1 MGACTGPKIWGTLG
15 ELTIG
20 MGRADSE
27 FILIT
32 EGLYLVAYR
41 FREATTLNDDDEK
54 HKSPCS

>member
-1 MGACTGPKIWGTLG
+1 MYRSQNLGDAGGAYD
-15 ELTIG
+15 IG

-41 FREATTLNDDDEK
+41 FREATTLV
-54 HKSPCS
+54 HK